1 MTATTS
7 ADPAGLS
14 RAPGVHD
21 LMVDDGYLRFDVDN
35 ARVNEILRLLADAGV
50 ENLTIAPPS
59 LEELFMRHYGDEIA
73 VPEEAAA
80 R

>member
-7 ADPAGLS
+7 ADPAALS

-21 LMVDDGYLRFDVDN
+21 LSVDDGFLRFDVDN
-35 ARVNEILRLLADAGV
+35 AHVNDVLRLLADRRV

-59 LEELFMRHYGDEIA
+59 LEELFMRHYGDDIA
-73 VPEEAAA
+73 VPEEAEA